1 MNESHEQREGRER
14 AATLAGRVAES
25 CLRISSF
32 LDLADVLDAIAQEA
46 QRVTGSAYAAVQ
58 VVSPLHGALSGLHLS
73 DIGLEEFNSLIR
85 VASEEETTKAAE
97 RQEQRTDSEVSGHLP
112 VLLLQA
118 RIELEG
124 GFAANIYAG
133 NPPSGGSFTAEDA
146 ELLQMLALHSSSA
159 VANAVLL
166 RNEQLARSEIESL
179 LENAPSGIFIFETES
194 GELRA
199 TNGEGTR
206 LTQGSFEWGS
216 SVREFAELLEL
227 QQPNGQIVAFDEH
240 PIAQAI
246 ETGCPIPPQQYLVT
260 ISKLLTRTARHSRA
274 GGNPRLLLS
283 WGDLLE
289 SEPSF
294 EIVIK
299 CGHRRRERPNWPLPC
314 F

>member
-1 MNESHEQREGRER
+1 
-14 AATLAGRVAES
+14 
-25 CLRISSF
+25 
-32 LDLADVLDAIAQEA
+32 
-46 QRVTGSAYAAVQ
+46 
-58 VVSPLHGALSGLHLS
+58 
-73 DIGLEEFNSLIR
+73 
-85 VASEEETTKAAE
+85 
-97 RQEQRTDSEVSGHLP
+97 
-112 VLLLQA
+112 
-118 RIELEG
+118 
-124 GFAANIYAG
+124 
-133 NPPSGGSFTAEDA
+133 
-146 ELLQMLALHSSSA
+146 MLALHSSSA

-206 LTQGSFEWGS
+206 LTRGSFEWGS
-216 SVREFAELLEL
+216 TVREFAELLEL
-227 QQPNGQIVAFDEH
+227 QQPDGQIVAFDEH

-294 EIVIK
+294 EIVI
-299 CGHRRRERPNWPLPC
+299 
-314 F
+314 